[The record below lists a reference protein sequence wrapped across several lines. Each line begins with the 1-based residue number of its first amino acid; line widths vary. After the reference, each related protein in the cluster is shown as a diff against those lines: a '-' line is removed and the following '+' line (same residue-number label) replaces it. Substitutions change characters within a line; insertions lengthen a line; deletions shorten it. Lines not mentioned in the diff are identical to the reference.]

1 MRNDYITRL
10 VQICLDIAN
19 VADERGEVDK
29 PYFEELGLGYRAL
42 SGILR
47 RGCKEIIDLQNNY
60 HGAIEAKN
68 LAKIGEKRSTRCFGR
83 DVRRQRSIHVYTIND
98 KDKERIKA
106 FVRSIQDE
114 WERRTDG

>member
-1 MRNDYITRL
+1 MRCDYVTRL
-10 VQICLDIAN
+10 VEVCLDIAN
-19 VADERGEVDK
+19 VADERGEAGET
-29 PYFEELGLGYRAL
+29 YFEELGLGYRAL

-68 LAKIGEKRSTRCFGR
+68 LAKIGEQEAHDILEEMFGDR
-83 DVRRQRSIHVYTIND
+83 EVYTIND

-106 FVRSIQDE
+106 FVMSITDE
-114 WERRTDG
+114 WERRTDDG